1 MATHS
6 YRIGKRE
13 ITYETRMR
21 FAITHANKDNL
32 RVLTFA
38 NQGRNH
44 YDTREAAEASLAA
57 FRGPQGLPRV
67 LTPEQ
72 VASLEAIEVEC
83 YGHGDAL
90 GTVFGWAKACRWW
103 TVGDDPSVCL
113 VCEHKRDEHADGRE
127 D

>member
-1 MATHS
+1 MTTHS

-13 ITYETRMR
+13 VTYETVMR
-21 FAITHANKDNL
+21 YAITNIGKDGL

-44 YDTREAAEASLAA
+44 YDTREAAQASLDL
-57 FRGPQGLPRV
+57 FKGPQGLPRV

-72 VASLEAIEVEC
+72 VASLQVTEVEC
-83 YGHGDAL
+83 YGHGDSTR
-90 GTVFGWAKACRWW
+90 TVFG
-103 TVGDDPSVCL
+103 
-113 VCEHKRDEHADGRE
+113 E